1 MEITEITNWITDNY
15 TWFFSGIG
23 VFIIGLFITRKA
35 IKKNRQVIKNNS
47 TGIQAGGNVKISI
60 KK

>member
-1 MEITEITNWITDNY
+1 MDISEIINWIANNY

-35 IKKNRQVIKNNS
+35 IKKNKQTIKNNS
-47 TGIQAGGNVKISI
+47 TGIQAGGNVKMSI